1 MMTTRVGM
9 ESRKE
14 RAAMEG
20 SEVDQA
26 IRFLAA
32 RLQVPI
38 RMGIVLGSGLGG
50 LVDLIDVRQV
60 FTYEEIPGWPEA
72 TALGHAGNL
81 VLGRLGGVEVAA
93 LQGRL
98 HLYEGHTREAATR
111 PIAVLSQLG
120 ATGWVISNAAG
131 GLHPNFRCG
140 DLMAITGHLD
150 LSFQVGRRRSLEEPW
165 DPAGG
170 MIQPGRTAGSCY
182 DPQWIELLQQH
193 ARRNDVVMHQGCY
206 AMVSGPNYETRAE
219 YRAFRKLGAD
229 AVGMSTVPEV
239 CRARRLGA
247 RVLGISVITN
257 EAKPDAPIEND
268 ADDVI
273 AVAHGAEDRLKK
285 LLLSWIEELSLSDR
299 TLLASRG

>member
-1 MMTTRVGM
+1 MQ
-9 ESRKE
+9 
-14 RAAMEG
+14 G
-20 SEVDQA
+20 SEVEQA
-26 IRFLAA
+26 IRYLAA
-32 RLQVPI
+32 RVQSPI

-60 FTYEEIPGWPEA
+60 FKYDEIPGWPSA

-81 VLGRLGGVEVAA
+81 VLGRLAGIEVAA

-98 HLYEGHTREAATR
+98 HLYEGHSREAATR
-111 PIAVLSQLG
+111 PIAVLSELG

-140 DLMAITGHLD
+140 DLMAINGHLD
-150 LSFQVGRRRSLEEPW
+150 LSFQVGRRTELEEAW
-165 DPAGG
+165 EPAGG
-170 MIQPGRTAGSCY
+170 LILPGRTSGSCY
-182 DPQWIELLQQH
+182 DRDWSEQFAQQ
-193 ARRNDVVMHQGCY
+193 ARRNNVVLHQGCY

-257 EAKPDAPIEND
+257 EAKPDAPIKND

-273 AVAHGAEDRLKK
+273 AVAHGAEDRLK
-285 LLLSWIEELSLSDR
+285 
-299 TLLASRG
+299 TLLMSWMESLPASDPVRFAPSPGLD